1 MQRDFLFCADTRV
14 KTVNRLEGARCGGQM
29 ECASARLG
37 ELRGH
42 RPLAGQG
49 RQPLP
54 REVMPRVTSYWVLP
68 DAGIGRTGS
77 KAAFLPS
84 SALGENEGKC
94 PVPCG
99 QRGQA
104 FPVGGTLERK
114 GEDCD

>member
-1 MQRDFLFCADTRV
+1 MCKGTGNAISLCRSRAAAIAQRSDAC
-14 KTVNRLEGARCGGQM
+14 
-29 ECASARLG
+29 
-37 ELRGH
+37 
-42 RPLAGQG
+42 
-49 RQPLP
+49 
-54 REVMPRVTSYWVLP
+54 VTSYWVLP
-68 DAGIGRTGS
+68 DAEIGRTGS